1 MPTIELTDGTTTYDL
16 LDAARYSVRVNTF
29 NVGNPSSAQSRSL
42 DYLGDTLR
50 LTDNRFVVR
59 TITMTLDIRGTNK
72 NAVVTRIRQLEEVL
86 QQSRDY
92 AIDQTGARWRLEFD
106 IDGRTIFFNI
116 RDGMLALPPAG
127 MSHLARS
134 GNTTFLAAAL
144 SLACD
149 PLGEGAEQSFGPWNR
164 TNAMGSNFVDITPNP
179 SGDYPAKLELR
190 CAENQAHTALWAGAR
205 HWPRQTDTP
214 LDLEAED
221 FSGWDSTPNVT
232 GRSGGEVG
240 RQTFA
245 AADTT
250 AFVAATR
257 PGTMRTNGENQN
269 RANCRLMALTPIIVM
284 LIIYAQS

>member
-1 MPTIELTDGTTTYDL
+1 
-16 LDAARYSVRVNTF
+16 
-29 NVGNPSSAQSRSL
+29 
-42 DYLGDTLR
+42 
-50 LTDNRFVVR
+50 
-59 TITMTLDIRGTNK
+59 
-72 NAVVTRIRQLEEVL
+72 
-86 QQSRDY
+86 
-92 AIDQTGARWRLEFD
+92 
-106 IDGRTIFFNI
+106 
-116 RDGMLALPPAG
+116 MLALPPAG

-179 SGDYPAKLELR
+179 PGDYPAKLELR

-205 HWPRQTDTP
+205 HWPRRTDTP

-240 RQTFA
+240 T
-245 AADTT
+245 ADVCGGGLRPRFVVALPSVDTDSNLSGTGNFTDT
-250 AFVAATR
+250 APTVDS
-257 PGTMRTNGENQN
+257 
-269 RANCRLMALTPIIVM
+269 PID
-284 LIIYAQS
+284 Q